1 MKEINVNCYFI
12 NDENLDL
19 NQAIYYMN
27 KWGYSLVASSDKL
40 IIRDSKNDNDR
51 EINNGDLF
59 LIEAIEN
66 KLLILQ
72 KDFLEDVSLVLP
84 SNKIITFNDKSNEK
98 IDEEKE
104 EGNEDTPIKDKEDKV
119 VVKEEK
125 KENKSTFNNK
135 EPALYK
141 LFVTQNTLKDIYF
154 GKKSCLLRK
163 VTNSNETDSLTNIN
177 KSTPK
182 SIGDIIHFI
191 IREEVN
197 GKIQFTDKYPLNKY
211 EVTDV
216 KYGSDS
222 DNNGIKKGFVLICFK
237 MLQLKK

>member
-1 MKEINVNCYFI
+1 MKEIKVNCYFI

-19 NQAIYYMN
+19 NQAIFYMN
-27 KWGYSLVASSDKL
+27 KWGYSLIASGDKL
-40 IIRDSKNDNDR
+40 IIRDSKNDDDR
-51 EINNGDLF
+51 EIKNGDLF
-59 LIEAIEN
+59 AIEVVES

-72 KDFLEDVSLVLP
+72 KDFLDDVSLILP
-84 SNKIITFNDKSNEK
+84 SNKIITFNNKSNEE
-98 IDEEKE
+98 IDNKKE
-104 EGNEDTPIKDKEDKV
+104 EVNKDTPIKDKEEKV

-125 KENKSTFNNK
+125 KEIKSTFNK

-141 LFVTQNTLKDIYF
+141 IFLTQNTLKDIYF
-154 GKKSCLLRK
+154 GKKTCLLRK
-163 VTNSNETDSLTNIN
+163 VANSNETDCLTNIN